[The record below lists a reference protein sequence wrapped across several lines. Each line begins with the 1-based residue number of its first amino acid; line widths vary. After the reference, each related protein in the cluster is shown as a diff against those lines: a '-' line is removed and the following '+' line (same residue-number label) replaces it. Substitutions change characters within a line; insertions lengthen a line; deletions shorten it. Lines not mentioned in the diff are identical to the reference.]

1 MLEPFSFGTWL
12 RQKRRSLDL
21 TQKAFAAQVGCAE
34 ITVRRME
41 ADEYKPSRE
50 LAFLLFEKLGI
61 SELERPQ
68 WISFARGT
76 SGLPTRAMPPATK
89 PKTNLPAALSSFIG
103 REKEQADAIKLMT
116 KHRLVTLTGSGGV
129 GKTRF
134 AIKIA
139 GQLLENYPDGVW
151 LIELA
156 SLNDPSLLP
165 QIVATLFG
173 LRPQAGISY
182 TNLLVNFLRAKSA
195 LLILDNCEHLLAGCA
210 RLVDTLLKSCP
221 HLKILV
227 TSREPLGITGEAL
240 YRLPSLLLPDLT
252 YDMDS
257 LRDFESVMLFEERA
271 QLIQFDFSL
280 TKENAAAVV
289 QICRHLDGIPLAIE
303 LAAAKVGVLSPE
315 QIATQLE
322 ASLNVLSGGSR
333 TALPQHQTLHASM
346 NWSWSL
352 LPEAEQRLMRQLSAF
367 VGGWTLEAAGSVCDG
382 DVLNLLQSLA
392 TKSLIAIDQRRA
404 NTIRYSFHETVR
416 QYAREKLAESGESDL
431 VHGRYLNYFL
441 AMALQF
447 ERQVHGSQAVNWM
460 RRVHDEHDN
469 LRQAMSWAGE
479 SGQALSGLRLGYALH
494 YYWLNYGYWSLGR
507 ELLERLLALPEAA
520 GHTSIRADALNLAGD
535 LATQQ
540 GDLKAAWT
548 LLEASKAIG
557 MELGEPGKLSLGWA
571 RMLLGQSLIGHD
583 KAMARQELDQSIAL
597 LRDAGEPWRFA
608 IAMDVRG
615 YLARIQGDLMQARE
629 LFSESLK
636 ILASIGDTMTA
647 SLPTQALGMIFY
659 YRGEYAT
666 ASAYL
671 QQALEI
677 HRAWEERIFTPEVL
691 GYLGAIALLT
701 GHDEQAA
708 RHFEDRLTMVRELM
722 NKTEIAAALCDLG
735 IALGHLGHDAR
746 ATTLLREGLELSQE
760 TGNLYLIAA
769 CLTGLAGIQPRPRHA
784 ALMLAAAKGE
794 FDRSGEVI
802 DPLDRFEQE
811 RAENKI
817 LEKLGAQDFAE
828 LMEKAHAMTLEE
840 VVALGLERRE
850 ESGS

>member
-1 MLEPFSFGTWL
+1 MPELTSFGTWL
-12 RQKRRSLDL
+12 RQKRRALDL
-21 TQKAFAAQVGCAE
+21 TQKAFADQIGCAE

-41 ADEYKPSRE
+41 ADEYKPSKE
-50 LAFLLFEKLGI
+50 LALLLFERLGI
-61 SELERPQ
+61 SESERSQ
-68 WISFARGT
+68 WISFARGM
-76 SGLPTRAMPPATK
+76 SGLPGQSIPL
-89 PKTNLPAALSSFIG
+89 PKKSISNLPAPLTSFIG
-103 REKEQADAIKLMT
+103 REKEQAEAIKLMS

-134 AIKIA
+134 AIKI
-139 GQLLENYPDGVW
+139 GEQLLESYPDGVW
-151 LIELA
+151 LLELA

-165 QIVATLFG
+165 QMAATLFG
-173 LRPQAGISY
+173 LRTQAGISY
-182 TNLLVNFLRAKSA
+182 TDLLINFLRAKSV
-195 LLILDNCEHLLAGCA
+195 LLFLDNCEHLLDACA
-210 RLVDTLLKSCP
+210 RLVETLLKSCP

-227 TSREPLGITGEAL
+227 TSREPLEMTGEAL
-240 YRLPSLLLPDLT
+240 YHLPSLRLPDLP
-252 YDMDS
+252 YQMDS
-257 LRDFESVMLFEERA
+257 LRDFESVKLFEERA
-271 QLIQFDFSL
+271 QLVQFDFLL
-280 TKENAAAVV
+280 TSENAASVV
-289 QICRHLDGIPLAIE
+289 QICHRLDGIPLAIE
-303 LAAAKVGVLSPE
+303 LAAAKIRLLSVA
-315 QIATQLE
+315 QIANQLAE
-322 ASLNVLSGGSR
+322 SLNVLAGGSR
-333 TALPQHQTLHASM
+333 TALPRHQTLRASM

-352 LPEAEQRLMRQLSAF
+352 LTQAEQRLMRQLSAF
-367 VGGWTLEAAGSVCDG
+367 AGGWTLEGTQSVCDG
-382 DVLNLLQSLA
+382 DVLDLLQSLA
-392 TKSLIAIDQRRA
+392 TKSLIVIDQRRE

-431 VHGRYLNYFL
+431 VHGRHLNYFL

-469 LRQAMSWAGE
+469 LRQAINWAGE

-520 GHTSIRADALNLAGD
+520 GHTSIRADALNLVGD

-548 LLEASKAIG
+548 LLEESKAIG

-571 RMLLGQSLIGHD
+571 HMLLGQSLIGHD
-583 KAMARQELDQSIAL
+583 KAMAQQELDQSIAL
-597 LRDAGEPWRFA
+597 LREAGEPWRFA
-608 IAMDVRG
+608 IALDVRG

-636 ILASIGDTMTA
+636 VLASIGDTMTA

-708 RHFEDRLTMVRELM
+708 RHFEDRLTMIRELM

-735 IALGHLGHDAR
+735 IALGHLRNDAR
-746 ATTLLREGLELSQE
+746 ATVLLREGLELSQKID
-760 TGNLYLIAA
+760 NPYLIAA
-769 CLTGLAGIQPRPRHA
+769 CLTGLASVQQQPRRA
-784 ALMLAAAKGE
+784 AQMLAAAQAAFE
-794 FDRSGEVI
+794 RSGEFI
-802 DPLDRFEQE
+802 NPLYRVEQA
-811 RAENKI
+811 RVENKI
-817 LEKLGAQDFAE
+817 REVWDAQDFAKFSE
-828 LMEKAHAMTLEE
+828 EGRAMTVEE
-840 VVALGLERRE
+840 AVALALETT
-850 ESGS
+850 